1 MAKEHSS
8 DLEPL
13 DVELS
18 ELPQELRWREWMNR
32 VEAVIFASGKVVP
45 REMLQKVIGK
55 SANLE
60 LLIEDIQVE
69 LKGRPYELVAI
80 AGGWMHRT
88 RPQYSSAI
96 HTAADLGE
104 KGMSFTETE
113 MTVLATIAYHQPI
126 SRAGLNELFGR
137 EVSRDLISRLQFKKL
152 IGLGPRSPQRGS
164 PFTYVTTTEFLAM
177 FDLQNLRDLPE
188 KEIMEDDRLAEL
200 PMGVQF
206 EET

>member
-1 MAKEHSS
+1 MIKELGS
-8 DLEPL
+8 DLDPL

-18 ELPQELRWREWMNR
+18 DLPQELRWREWMNR
-32 VEAVIFASGKVVP
+32 IEAVIFASGKVVP

-60 LLIEDIQVE
+60 LLIEDIQAE

-88 RPQYSSAI
+88 RPQYSNAI

-126 SRAGLNELFGR
+126 SRTGLSELFGR

-152 IGLGPRSPQRGS
+152 IGLGPRSPQRGA
-164 PFTYVTTTEFLAM
+164 PFTYVTTGEFLAM
-177 FDLQNLRDLPE
+177 FDMQSLRDLPAP
-188 KEIMEDDRLAEL
+188 EDA
-200 PMGVQF
+200 VV
-206 EET
+206 

>member
-1 MAKEHSS
+1 MIKELGS
-8 DLEPL
+8 DLDPL

-18 ELPQELRWREWMNR
+18 DLPQELRWREWMNR
-32 VEAVIFASGKVVP
+32 IEAVIFASSKVVP

-60 LLIEDIQVE
+60 LLIEDIQAE

-88 RPQYSSAI
+88 RSQYSNAI

-104 KGMSFTETE
+104 KEMSFTETE

-126 SRAGLNELFGR
+126 SRAGLSELFGR
-137 EVSRDLISRLQFKKL
+137 EVSRDLISRLQYKKL
-152 IGLGPRSPQRGS
+152 IGLGARSPQRGA
-164 PFTYVTTTEFLAM
+164 PFTYVTTGEFLAA
-177 FDLQNLRDLPE
+177 FDMQSL
-188 KEIMEDDRLAEL
+188 
-200 PMGVQF
+200 
-206 EET
+206 

>member
-1 MAKEHSS
+1 MTNEPGS

-18 ELPQELRWREWMNR
+18 DLPQELRWREWMNR
-32 VEAVIFASGKVVP
+32 IEVVIFASGKVVP

-60 LLIEDIQVE
+60 LLIEDIQAE

-80 AGGWMHRT
+80 ASGWMHRT
-88 RPQYSSAI
+88 RPQYSNAI

-104 KGMSFTETE
+104 KEMNFTETE

-126 SRAGLNELFGR
+126 SRTGLSELFGR

-152 IGLGPRSPQRGS
+152 IGLGPRSPQRGA
-164 PFTYVTTTEFLAM
+164 PFTYVTTGGFLAA
-177 FDLQNLRDLPE
+177 FDMQSLRDLPDQSE
-188 KEIMEDDRLAEL
+188 VERN
-200 PMGVQF
+200 G
-206 EET
+206 

>member
-1 MAKEHSS
+1 MAKELGS
-8 DLEPL
+8 DLDPL

-18 ELPQELRWREWMNR
+18 DLPQELRWREWMCR
-32 VEAVIFASGKVVP
+32 IEAIIFASGKVVP

-60 LLIEDIQVE
+60 LLIEDIQAE

-88 RPQYSSAI
+88 RPQYSNAI
-96 HTAADLGE
+96 HAAADLGE

-152 IGLGPRSPQRGS
+152 VGLGPRSPQRGA
-164 PFTYVTTTEFLAM
+164 PFTYVTTVGFLAA
-177 FDLQNLRDLPE
+177 FDLKSLRDLPDQSE
-188 KEIMEDDRLAEL
+188 VERN
-200 PMGVQF
+200 G
-206 EET
+206 

>member
-1 MAKEHSS
+1 MAKELGSNF
-8 DLEPL
+8 DPL

-18 ELPQELRWREWMNR
+18 DFPQELRWREWMNR
-32 VEAVIFASGKVVP
+32 IEAIIFASGKVVP

-60 LLIEDIQVE
+60 LLIEDIQAE

-80 AGGWMHRT
+80 TGGWMHRT
-88 RPQYSSAI
+88 RPQYSNAI

-126 SRAGLNELFGR
+126 SRTGLSELFGR

-152 IGLGPRSPQRGS
+152 IGLGPRSPQRGA
-164 PFTYVTTTEFLAM
+164 PFTYVTTGEFLAM
-177 FDLQNLRDLPE
+177 FDLQSLRDLPVQ
-188 KEIMEDDRLAEL
+188 EDVEA
-200 PMGVQF
+200 
-206 EET
+206 